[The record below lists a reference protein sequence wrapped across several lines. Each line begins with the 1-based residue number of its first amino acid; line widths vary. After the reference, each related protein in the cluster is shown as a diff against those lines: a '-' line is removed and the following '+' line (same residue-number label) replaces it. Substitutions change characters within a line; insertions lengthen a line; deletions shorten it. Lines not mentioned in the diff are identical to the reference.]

1 MNNTF
6 FFFRV
11 MEPVVWLKQ
20 MSTGSA
26 AGMVHVG
33 MSVCTWGRACVI
45 SAPSVCGAGSGLWLR
60 PSFVPCPSAWWENTH
75 HIQIHPAL
83 IFYPSVT
90 LLLTPSEVLMCPGA
104 SRETEMRQKSNQI
117 AHMSFSFT
125 QLLFKW
131 YWLCL
136 SDLPIHTFLY
146 YTFMTFLIK
155 KLMLV

>member
-1 MNNTF
+1 
-6 FFFRV
+6 
-11 MEPVVWLKQ
+11 
-20 MSTGSA
+20 
-26 AGMVHVG
+26 
-33 MSVCTWGRACVI
+33 
-45 SAPSVCGAGSGLWLR
+45 
-60 PSFVPCPSAWWENTH
+60 
-75 HIQIHPAL
+75 
-83 IFYPSVT
+83 
-90 LLLTPSEVLMCPGA
+90 MCPGA